1 MSGGGQLRGALEMT
15 FGIRAGEAL
24 RKRSRLL
31 EPYRREDSAESESRT
46 ERAAWTPGAG
56 VPSAGGSGQRC
67 PWGAQGIRVGGAAR
81 WRQAGRS
88 PEPPQTGAEQRERLC
103 QETKGA
109 AWEGSG
115 VGKAAEG
122 GVARTE
128 EGGPQGTRQ
137 EAFRG
142 WEQMGLNWGVR
153 ALG

>member
-88 PEPPQTGAEQRERLC
+88 PEPPQTGAEQPG
-103 QETKGA
+103 KGA
-109 AWEGSG
+109 GWGRLLRAGWPGQKREGL
-115 VGKAAEG
+115 
-122 GVARTE
+122 
-128 EGGPQGTRQ
+128 
-137 EAFRG
+137 RG
-142 WEQMGLNWGVR
+142 
-153 ALG
+153 LGRRRSMDGSRWV